1 MRHAVLAVCLVLDLA
16 ACVAPASAQS
26 PAASGE
32 LRCTAAGGLGFLV
45 AAKRG
50 MTCVYYRP
58 DGAVEF
64 YTGSDI
70 RIGFDA
76 AATSAVRLA
85 YSVKGADPSMPATL
99 EGAFAGPGLGV
110 TIGSGIGADVLIGGR
125 AGTAML
131 LPIKNTSPTGVE
143 LSAGLAVFT
152 LRYAG
157 MESRKVRARY

>member
-1 MRHAVLAVCLVLDLA
+1 MRHVLVACLLSTL
-16 ACVAPASAQS
+16 VALGASSASAQS

-32 LRCTAAGGLGFLV
+32 LRCNVAGGLGFVV

-50 MTCVYYRP
+50 MTCIYYRR

-64 YTGSDI
+64 YTGSET

-76 AATSAVRLA
+76 AATGAVRLA
-85 YSVKGADPSMPATL
+85 YSVQGTDPSTPAAL
-99 EGAFAGPGLGV
+99 EGAFAGPGVGV
-110 TIGSGIGADVLIGGR
+110 TIGAGIDADVLVGGK

-131 LPIKNTSPTGVE
+131 LPIENTSLTGID

-157 MESRKVRARY
+157 MESRRVRARY